1 MGPFIFKAGVLDY
14 QTFAKNLQVLEGWIT
29 EAEEILKGQDPSH
42 SSDLSEIQSRM
53 EELKVT
59 TKCRK
64 CNLGGF
70 FGGCFCCCC
79 FSGSLAI
86 FSTGYAQISYMH
98 SLCVEGLSCMQI
110 IRLRT

>member
-64 CNLGGF
+64 CNLGVFLVAVFVVVVLVVAWLFVVQG
-70 FGGCFCCCC
+70 
-79 FSGSLAI
+79 
-86 FSTGYAQISYMH
+86 MH
-98 SLCVEGLSCMQI
+98 RYHTCILYVLKDCHAC
-110 IRLRT
+110 RL

>member
-14 QTFAKNLQVLEGWIT
+14 QTFAKNMQVLEAWIT
-29 EAEEILKGQDPSH
+29 EAEEILKGQDPNH

-64 CNLGGF
+64 CNLGVLLVVVFVVVVLVIAWLFVVQG
-70 FGGCFCCCC
+70 
-79 FSGSLAI
+79 
-86 FSTGYAQISYMH
+86 TYAQIIMH
-98 SLCVEGLSCMQI
+98 AFSMY
-110 IRLRT
+110 